1 MPSESGSSAQLIAS
15 IQGGFPGWVRAMGL
29 SPGRRQLLSSLP
41 LAVSTSA
48 GPRQVEPFQWVS
60 VLASSE
66 QVHSAPCR
74 QPQISQ
80 DGGNCAEG
88 MEAIFCFSK

>member
-15 IQGGFPGWVRAMGL
+15 IQGGVLGWVRSMGL

-48 GPRQVEPFQWVS
+48 GPRQVDPFQWVS
-60 VLASSE
+60 GLASSE
-66 QVHSAPCR
+66 QVHSAPC
-74 QPQISQ
+74 
-80 DGGNCAEG
+80 
-88 MEAIFCFSK
+88 